1 LAVTECDG
9 WVDFMVIFRA
19 RSVALAGAIAV
30 GVLCE
35 AFISAPAQAQTFVG
49 AFGNTADV
57 DATLELFNSSG
68 GMITTV
74 STVSSSLGVF
84 QGFISN
90 TDASVIQSAG
100 GPNST
105 NTSYAVGSY
114 AGMLLIDYFGFNMS
128 GVSATVSSAKL
139 VVYSGAI
146 TNDLTYKL
154 FAANTWVSD
163 LETPANQNAA
173 LYAAMVKTVSSG
185 SYGSFQVAKNTTN
198 PMAELMFT
206 LNAAAVSEINTQIA
220 AKGVFVIAGQASA
233 PVPEPS
239 TWVMMLAGFA
249 GLGIA
254 ARRRAAKRRAA
265 AAAAAG

>member
-1 LAVTECDG
+1 MTECDG
-9 WVDFMVIFRA
+9 WVDFMVTFRA
-19 RSVALAGAIAV
+19 RSVALAGAIAM

-35 AFISAPAQAQTFVG
+35 AFVSAPAQAQTFVG
-49 AFGNTADV
+49 GFGNTTNL
-57 DATLELFNSSG
+57 DASLELFNSSG
-68 GMITTV
+68 TLVATV
-74 STVSSSLGVF
+74 STDSSLGIF

-90 TDASVIQSAG
+90 TNNSVIQSAG

-114 AGMLLIDYFGFNMS
+114 AGMLLVDYFGFNMS
-128 GVSATVSSAKL
+128 AVTATFSTAKL

-154 FAANTWVSD
+154 FAANQWVSD
-163 LETPANQNAA
+163 FETPANQNAA

-185 SYGSFQVAKNTTN
+185 SYGSFQVAENTTH
-198 PMAELMFT
+198 PMAQLIFA
-206 LNAAAVSEINTQIA
+206 LNAAAVTDIKAAIA
-220 AKGVFVIAGQASA
+220 DKGVFAIAGQASA

-249 GLGIA
+249 GLGVV

-265 AAAAAG
+265 AAAG

>member
-1 LAVTECDG
+1 
-9 WVDFMVIFRA
+9 M
-19 RSVALAGAIAV
+19 

-49 AFGNTADV
+49 AFGDTTDL

-68 GMITTV
+68 DIVAEV
-74 STVSSSLGVF
+74 STDSSLGIF

-90 TDASVIQSAG
+90 TDGSVIGSSG
-100 GPNST
+100 GPT
-105 NTSYAVGSY
+105 GQNTSYAVGSY
-114 AGMLLIDYFGFNMS
+114 AGMRLVDYFGFNVK
-128 GVSATVSSAKL
+128 GVTATFSTAKL

-146 TNDLTYKL
+146 TNDLTYSL
-154 FAANTWVSD
+154 FAAKQWVSD

-185 SYGSFQVAKNTTN
+185 SYGSFEVAQNTNN
-198 PMAELMFT
+198 PVAQLMFT
-206 LNAAAVSEINTQIA
+206 LNAAAVNDINA
-220 AKGVFVIAGQASA
+220 AIKVKGVFAIAGQASA

-239 TWVMMLAGFA
+239 TWVMLLAGFA
-249 GLGIA
+249 GLGVV

-265 AAAAAG
+265 AG

>member
-1 LAVTECDG
+1 MTECDG
-9 WVDFMVIFRA
+9 WVDFMVTFRA

-49 AFGNTADV
+49 AFGNTDL
-57 DATLELFNSSG
+57 DATLELFNSSDV
-68 GMITTV
+68 MVAMV
-74 STVSSSLGVF
+74 STDSLLGLF

-90 TDASVIQSAG
+90 TDNSVIPSAG
-100 GPNST
+100 GPTSNT
-105 NTSYAVGSY
+105 TSYAVGSY
-114 AGMLLIDYFGFNMS
+114 AGMLLIDYFGFNMK
-128 GVSATVSSAKL
+128 GVTATFSTAEL

-146 TNDLTYKL
+146 TNDLTYSL
-154 FAANTWVSD
+154 FGATQWVTQ
-163 LETPANQNAA
+163 LMTPADQNAA

-185 SYGSFQVAKNTTN
+185 SYGSFQVARNTNN
-198 PMAELMFT
+198 PMAPLVFMLSGGAMT
-206 LNAAAVSEINTQIA
+206 DINAAITAQ
-220 AKGVFVIAGQASA
+220 GVFAIAGQASA

-265 AAAAAG
+265 AAAG